1 MVGYMDKFWYNRT
14 DISAE
19 KRFWLSSFG
28 HIDMMLQSGIIW
40 NRVPF
45 PKLYVP
51 QSNQSLFL
59 TPNTFNMMRPMEF
72 VMDQYVAL
80 HATYYMKGWIFN
92 RIPYWNRLKL
102 REVISFSGIYGGLSR
117 KNNPLLMTEGLYTLP
132 EGTSPMGKLPY
143 LEMTV
148 GVENILKFIRI
159 DYVRRL
165 TYTEGLSGWQLNGIR
180 FTFRFSL

>member
-1 MVGYMDKFWYNRT
+1 
-14 DISAE
+14 
-19 KRFWLSSFG
+19 
-28 HIDMMLQSGIIW
+28 
-40 NRVPF
+40 
-45 PKLYVP
+45 
-51 QSNQSLFL
+51 
-59 TPNTFNMMRPMEF
+59 
-72 VMDQYVAL
+72 
-80 HATYYMKGWIFN
+80 
-92 RIPYWNRLKL
+92 
-102 REVISFSGIYGGLSR
+102 
-117 KNNPLLMTEGLYTLP
+117 MTEGLYTLP